1 MPPKAASSCSSA
13 DDEFDDDGFD
23 WDAAAVET
31 LAETEK
37 KVKAATEREE
47 KIHELI
53 KEAEQELQEIARL
66 RRVKGSGHPGKKGPA
81 GTEKHKLWTS
91 KLARLN
97 SGLLPGESVGAGA
110 RSDEQLHAAAQ
121 QHAEDHAAAGN
132 TTRHDHAQL
141 RAELWRFTPL
151 FTPLLR
157 PGRGAVFSKCFPKP
171 AQSRNAHRWGKMG

>member
-1 MPPKAASSCSSA
+1 MAAKAASSCSSA
-13 DDEFDDDGFD
+13 DDKFDDDGID
-23 WDAAAVET
+23 WGAVVDTMAETGKKVQAAA
-31 LAETEK
+31 
-37 KVKAATEREE
+37 EREE
-47 KIHELI
+47 KIQKLI

-97 SGLLPGESVGAGA
+97 SGLLPGESVSAGA

-132 TTRHDHAQL
+132 TTRHDHAAL
-141 RAELWRFTPL
+141 RAELCL
-151 FTPLLR
+151 
-157 PGRGAVFSKCFPKP
+157 
-171 AQSRNAHRWGKMG
+171 